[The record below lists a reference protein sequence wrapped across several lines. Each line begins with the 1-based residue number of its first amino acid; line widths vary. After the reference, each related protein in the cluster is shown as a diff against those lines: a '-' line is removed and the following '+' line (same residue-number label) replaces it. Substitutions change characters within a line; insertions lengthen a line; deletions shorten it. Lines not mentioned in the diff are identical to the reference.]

1 MLLFYL
7 LWVSSQHL
15 LGHRSIKRPKPKFV
29 RFSNGTKTHY
39 NAEHSF
45 CIPIRFALQSTRN
58 KYCILYAD
66 LCRATCLSFSLSSLY
81 TSTLCRVFA
90 NEILKGTVKSRH
102 RENKPIASPVNGSE
116 RASQSK
122 AASGMFWTRG
132 RQEKRRE
139 GGKQGNKRYTDLWSL
154 SVHRE
159 QRRGWER
166 YWL

>member
-1 MLLFYL
+1 MLLSYL

-15 LGHRSIKRPKPKFV
+15 LGHHSIKRPKPKFFRV
-29 RFSNGTKTHY
+29 SNGTKTHY

-45 CIPIRFALQSTRN
+45 AFQSVSRCSRPAISIAFCMPT
-58 KYCILYAD
+58 YAER
-66 LCRATCLSFSLSSLY
+66 LVSHSLSSLY
-81 TSTLCRVFA
+81 TPTLCRVFA

-102 RENKPIASPVNGSE
+102 RESKPIASPVRVNRRQLQGC
-116 RASQSK
+116 
-122 AASGMFWTRG
+122 SGREG
-132 RQEKRRE
+132 DREKRRK
-139 GGKQGNKRYTDLWSL
+139 GGQLGNKRYTDLWSL